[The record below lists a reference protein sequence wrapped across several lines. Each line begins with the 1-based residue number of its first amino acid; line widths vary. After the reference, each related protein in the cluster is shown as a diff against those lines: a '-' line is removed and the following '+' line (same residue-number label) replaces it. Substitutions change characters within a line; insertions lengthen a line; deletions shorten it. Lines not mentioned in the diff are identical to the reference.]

1 MCDELTEADSHDWSA
16 RAGMTR
22 RGFAVASVAAGIAAG
37 VTLALPGSAHALA
50 VAEQDVLITTPDGE
64 ADCYFVH
71 PEKGAHAAVLVWP
84 DILGLRPAFRV
95 MGRRLAEAG
104 YAVLVINP
112 YYRMAPSPVV
122 SVGESFRD
130 SATRERIMP
139 FARALTAQTNV
150 TDAKAFVSWLD
161 AQDAVDTSRPVGT
174 TGYCMGGP
182 MVLRTAAALP
192 DRVGAGATF
201 HGSRMVTDGADS
213 PHTLISEMRGSYL
226 IAIAENDHERQPE
239 ARGVMESAFGGA
251 GLTAEI
257 EVYEDAMH
265 GWCALDSRAHH
276 PEQAARAHWRLLETF
291 RTALA

>member
-1 MCDELTEADSHDWSA
+1 MPWLNPGEEVWPHAENMGALRC
-16 RAGMTR
+16 
-22 RGFAVASVAAGIAAG
+22 AVAALGRGGARVAARLRTA
-37 VTLALPGSAHALA
+37 
-50 VAEQDVLITTPDGE
+50 DV
-64 ADCYFVH
+64 
-71 PEKGAHAAVLVWP
+71 
-84 DILGLRPAFRV
+84 
-95 MGRRLAEAG
+95 
-104 YAVLVINP
+104 
-112 YYRMAPSPVV
+112 
-122 SVGESFRD
+122 
-130 SATRERIMP
+130 
-139 FARALTAQTNV
+139 ARALTAQTNV

-192 DRVGAGATF
+192 DRIGAGATF

-239 ARGVMESAFGGA
+239 ARGIMQSAFDEA
-251 GLTAEI
+251 DLAAEI

-291 RTALA
+291 STALA

>member
-1 MCDELTEADSHDWSA
+1 M
-16 RAGMTR
+16 
-22 RGFAVASVAAGIAAG
+22 
-37 VTLALPGSAHALA
+37 
-50 VAEQDVLITTPDGE
+50 
-64 ADCYFVH
+64 
-71 PEKGAHAAVLVWP
+71 
-84 DILGLRPAFRV
+84 
-95 MGRRLAEAG
+95 
-104 YAVLVINP
+104 INP

-130 SATRERIMP
+130 PATRERIMP
-139 FARALTAQTNV
+139 FAPRADRADQRDRREGLRVLAH
-150 TDAKAFVSWLD
+150 
-161 AQDAVDTSRPVGT
+161 AQDAVDTSRPVGRPAT
-174 TGYCMGGP
+174 AWVGQ
-182 MVLRTAAALP
+182 VLPRGTA

-213 PHTLISEMRGSYL
+213 PHTLISEMHGSYL

-251 GLTAEI
+251 GVTAEI